1 MSLPQNTLRIVCI
14 SLVREKKT
22 MLGSREEREKIAG
35 RGRYSADIRRV
46 QKEIDDLR
54 ASGRT
59 GEKRQ
64 RNTYQ

>member
-1 MSLPQNTLRIVCI
+1 
-14 SLVREKKT
+14 

>member
-1 MSLPQNTLRIVCI
+1 MLGLKK
-14 SLVREKKT
+14 EKK
-22 MLGSREEREKIAG
+22 EAG

-54 ASGRT
+54 ASGRK

>member
-1 MSLPQNTLRIVCI
+1 MHFFSEGDENHPRL
-14 SLVREKKT
+14 
-22 MLGSREEREKIAG
+22 ERRKGKKIAG
-35 RGRYSADIRRV
+35 WGRYSADIRRV